1 MIKFHDK
8 QGRTCNVTY
17 VLNYLFFHRY
27 GSVDKKILLS
37 NLDCTGEEDSLLGC
51 HRELN
56 FRLYS
61 PGDNAGVQC
70 TNDTNYKSGEWLT
83 VDKLPFS
90 HPFLHLHP
98 KQFFPINNRVSRLQ

>member
-8 QGRTCNVTY
+8 QGRMCNVTY
-17 VLNYLFFHRY
+17 VFNYLFFHRY

-70 TNDTNYKSGEWLT
+70 TNDTNYKSGE
-83 VDKLPFS
+83 
-90 HPFLHLHP
+90 
-98 KQFFPINNRVSRLQ
+98 